1 MNRIL
6 FVISCLLSVLI
17 LLTTCERD
25 LQLDMVT
32 NREHEYAEDRMKKI
46 AAAIQ
51 SRDAESIYA
60 MFSVQAHEEDQSL
73 RSEIER
79 LFDYIEGDIVSFER
93 FAFSSSRSKEKGYQK
108 HEIYPTFTVKTSR
121 AEYRF
126 SMTECIIDTENP
138 DNQGLYELEVFAAS
152 NTGEWMTS
160 PGRNRA
166 GVSIIE

>member
-17 LLTTCERD
+17 LLTTCERG

-93 FAFSSSRSKEKGYQK
+93 FAFLRAVPKRKGIK
-108 HEIYPTFTVKTSR
+108 
-121 AEYRF
+121 
-126 SMTECIIDTENP
+126 
-138 DNQGLYELEVFAAS
+138 
-152 NTGEWMTS
+152 NTKS
-160 PGRNRA
+160 IRLLPLKRPG
-166 GVSIIE
+166 